1 MYVNVPEGA
10 DAALRR
16 ACGDCHSNRTNRPR
30 YSHIAPLSWVIT
42 DDVNQGRRHMNLD
55 DWHPQ
60 GDPGKAN
67 ELLAD
72 VCKEVRTSGMP
83 PFSYRLLHRDIV
95 LNVKE
100 IESVCEWSVSFE
112 NNHPGKRTQP

>member
-1 MYVNVPEGA
+1 MYVNVPEDV

-16 ACGDCHSNRTNRPR
+16 ACGDCHSNQTTWPQ

-60 GDPGKAN
+60 GDAGKAN
-67 ELLAD
+67 ELLTD
-72 VCKEVRTSGMP
+72 ICKEVRTTGMP
-83 PFSYRLLHRDIV
+83 PFSYRLVHRDV
-95 LNVKE
+95 ALNPQE
-100 IESVCEWSVSFE
+100 IGSVCEWSASFA
-112 NNHPGKRTQP
+112 NSHVGPGSQP